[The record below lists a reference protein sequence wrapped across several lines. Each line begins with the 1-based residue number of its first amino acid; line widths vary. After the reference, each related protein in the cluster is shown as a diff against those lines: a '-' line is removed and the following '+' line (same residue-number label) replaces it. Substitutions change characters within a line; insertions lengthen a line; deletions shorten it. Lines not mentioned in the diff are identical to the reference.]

1 MKKRKLVSSM
11 IIVALIVTVLSSA
24 VVAYAM
30 NDNSKVITE
39 TKQPEITP
47 RKIDNKKPL
56 PTQEKTL
63 GVPDTQAIDIKRP
76 PEKEVDISQ
85 IELSAEIADSIK
97 NSDSKNFDKNIGNYK
112 KVLVQL
118 NVPIEFRNQLEKLM
132 KKGKKVADILPLY
145 HFLYDNFG
153 TIDELEGLIDKL
165 ESGESLGDIIRDYNS
180 TNPEF
185 VPSKFEETY
194 LENLMKTMSIDDIM
208 IADRLSQRGLAKFE
222 DLIVMR
228 KSGKSWKI
236 INANLGVI
244 NTADKLPRM
253 SMTRAQVNKSM
264 QDNGLNEKDATDVL
278 VLTWKTGKDY
288 SEISKELKSGK
299 KKEDIDAEAYHE
311 KYKS

>member
-1 MKKRKLVSSM
+1 MKKRKLASIM
-11 IIVALIVTVLSSA
+11 TIVALIVTVLSTA

-30 NDNSKVITE
+30 NDNSKVKTE
-39 TKQPEITP
+39 TKQSDLSLQKT
-47 RKIDNKKPL
+47 DNKKPL
-56 PTQEKTL
+56 PTQGKTM
-63 GVPDTQAIDIKRP
+63 GVPDTQAINIKRP
-76 PEKEVDISQ
+76 PEKEVDINQ

-153 TIDELEGLIDKL
+153 TIDELEGLIGKL

-180 TNPEF
+180 THPEF
-185 VPSKFEETY
+185 VPTKFEETN

-208 IADRLSQRGLAKFE
+208 IADRLSQKGLTKFE
-222 DLIVMR
+222 DLIAKR
-228 KSGKSWKI
+228 QSGKSWKT
-236 INANLGVI
+236 INAGLGVI
-244 NTADKLPRM
+244 NTSDQLPRM
-253 SMTRAQVNKSM
+253 SMTHSQVNKSM
-264 QDNGLNEKDATDVL
+264 QDNGLNEKDAMDVL
-278 VLTWKTGKDY
+278 ILAWKTGKDY
-288 SEISKELKSGK
+288 SVVSKELMSGK
-299 KKEDIDAEAYHE
+299 KKEDIGAEAYNE